1 MDAEHPAEGSLLA
14 AAEVVVRGGVIAF
27 PTDTLYALG
36 CSLFD
41 AAAVEMIARLKR
53 RDPRHAVISLISDTQ
68 VVYGLCVEV
77 SPVAERLMARFWPG
91 PLSLIFR
98 AAPIVPVRVRGE
110 GGTLALR
117 FPKDTLCQALIQRIG
132 GPIVAS
138 SANLTG
144 RPPAT
149 TAAEVVEVFGNQV
162 DLVLDGGSRTGGR
175 ASTLVD
181 VSGPRPRL
189 LRRGVLDVTADLGEF
204 GDLSAEKLADGGA
217 RLDSR

>member
-1 MDAEHPAEGSLLA
+1 METYTVDPEHPAEGPLLA
-14 AAEVVVRGGVIAF
+14 AAEVVLRGGVIAF

-41 AAAVEMIARLKR
+41 VPAVEMIARLKR
-53 RDPRHAVISLISDTQ
+53 RDPKHAVISLISDKQ
-68 VVYGLCVEV
+68 AVYGLCEDV
-77 SPVAERLMARFWPG
+77 PGVAERLMARYWPG

-98 AAPIVPVRVRGE
+98 AAPIVPPRVRGQ

-117 FPKDTLCQALIQRIG
+117 LPKDTLCQALLERIG
-132 GPIVAS
+132 GPMVAS

-144 RPPAT
+144 QPPAS
-149 TAAEVVEVFGNQV
+149 TAADVVRVFGNQL
-162 DLVLDGGSRTGGR
+162 DLVLDGGPRHGGM

-189 LRRGVLDVTADLGEF
+189 LRRGALDVTGTLGDFEDLT
-204 GDLSAEKLADGGA
+204 A
-217 RLDSR
+217 RARN